1 MTFGEKRFNKKLDK
15 IRRLE
20 EAGVLA
26 KKKKKSRALS
36 KFMSNKLAMLGAIM
50 FLVISLAC
58 IFAPYITKYDPAM
71 FDLLNMAKPPSAE
84 HIFGTDKIG
93 RDLFARCLYGG
104 RTSIM
109 IAGAGALG
117 GAIIG
122 VILGCFAG
130 YKGGWFDKI
139 CMRASEIFMSFP
151 QLILVLVMLSI
162 MGQSTKNI
170 VIVFIF
176 TGWSGVFRQA
186 RAAMLSIRE
195 EEYVQALHAFGLS
208 DFVVCFK
215 HMLPNALSPVIV
227 NVTINFAT
235 MILEEASL
243 SFLGLGV
250 PMEIPT
256 WGNILNAAQDLHTL
270 QNAWWIWL
278 FAGIVISLFVMAVS
292 FVGDGIRDT
301 TDSSIQ
307 G

>member
-1 MTFGEKRFNKKLDK
+1 MTFAEKRFHKKLDK

-20 EAGVLA
+20 ESGVLA
-26 KKKKKSRALS
+26 KKKKKSRAFS
-36 KFMSNKLAMLGAIM
+36 KFMSNKLAVIGAVM
-50 FLVISLAC
+50 FLVIGLAC
-58 IFAPYITKYDPAM
+58 IFAPLLTQYDPAM

-109 IAGAGALG
+109 IAGIGAIG

-122 VILGCFAG
+122 VILGCLAG
-130 YKGGWFDKI
+130 YKGGWIDKI
-139 CMRASEIFMSFP
+139 TMRASEIFMSFP

-162 MGQSTKNI
+162 LGQSTKNI
-170 VIVFIF
+170 VIVFVI
-176 TGWSGVFRQA
+176 TSWSGVYRQA

-208 DFVVCFK
+208 DFTVCFK

-250 PMEIPT
+250 PMEVPT

>member
-1 MTFGEKRFNKKLDK
+1 MTLGQKRFNKKLDK

-20 EAGVLA
+20 ESGVLA
-26 KKKKKSRALS
+26 KKKKRSRALS
-36 KFMSNKLAMLGAIM
+36 KFLSNKLA
-50 FLVISLAC
+50 VIGLIIFAVIFLAC
-58 IFAPYITKYDPAM
+58 MAAPLLTPYDPAM
-71 FDLLNMAKPPSAE
+71 YDLLSINKPPSAE

-93 RDLFARCLYGG
+93 RDLFARVLYGG

-109 IAGAGALG
+109 VAGIGSLG
-117 GAIIG
+117 GACIG

-139 CMRASEIFMSFP
+139 TMRASEIFMSFP
-151 QLILVLVMLSI
+151 QLILVLVMVTI
-162 MGQSTKNI
+162 MGQSTMNI
-170 VIVFIF
+170 VIIF
-176 TGWSGVFRQA
+176 VMTGWSGVFRQA

-195 EEYVQALHAFGLS
+195 EEYVQALHAFGLN
-208 DFVVCFK
+208 DMIVCFK

-256 WGNILNAAQDLHTL
+256 WGNILNAAQDLYTL

-301 TDSSIQ
+301 TDASIQ

>member
-1 MTFGEKRFNKKLDK
+1 MTFSEKRFNKKLDK

-36 KFMSNKLAMLGAIM
+36 KFMSNKLAMMGAII

-58 IFAPYITKYDPAM
+58 AFAPLITRYDPAM
-71 FDLLNMAKPPSAE
+71 FDLLNMSKPPSME

-117 GAIIG
+117 GAVIG
-122 VILGCFAG
+122 IILGCFAG

-151 QLILVLVMLSI
+151 QLILVLVMLTI
-162 MGQSTKNI
+162 MGQSMVNI
-170 VIVFIF
+170 IIIFIC
-176 TGWSGVFRQA
+176 TGWSGVYRQA

-195 EEYVQALHAFGLS
+195 EEYVQALHAFGLN
-208 DFVVCFK
+208 DMIVCFK

-227 NVTINFAT
+227 NITINFAT

-278 FAGIVISLFVMAVS
+278 FAGIVISLFVMGVS
-292 FVGDGIRDT
+292 FMGDGIRDT

>member
-1 MTFGEKRFNKKLDK
+1 MTFAEKRFHKKLDK

-20 EAGVLA
+20 ESGVLA
-26 KKKKKSRALS
+26 KKKKKSRAVS
-36 KFMSNKLAMLGAIM
+36 KFMSNKLAVLGAVL
-50 FLVISLAC
+50 FVVILLAC
-58 IFAPYITKYDPAM
+58 IFAPFLTQYDPAM
-71 FDLLNMAKPPSAE
+71 FDLLNMSQPPSAA

-109 IAGAGALG
+109 IAGAGAIG

-139 CMRASEIFMSFP
+139 TMRASEIFMSFP

-162 MGQSTKNI
+162 LGQSTKNI
-170 VIVFIF
+170 VIVFVF
-176 TGWSGVFRQA
+176 TSWSGV
-186 RAAMLSIRE
+186 
-195 EEYVQALHAFGLS
+195 YAFGLN

-227 NVTINFAT
+227 NITINFAT

-250 PMEIPT
+250 PMEVPT
-256 WGNILNAAQDLHTL
+256 WGNILNAAQDLYTL

>member
-1 MTFGEKRFNKKLDK
+1 MTLGEKRFHKKLDK

-20 EAGVLA
+20 EAGILA
-26 KKKKKSRALS
+26 KKKKRSRALS
-36 KFMSNKLAMLGAIM
+36 KFMSNKTAMFGAVVFIVI
-50 FLVISLAC
+50 LVAC
-58 IFAPYITKYDPAM
+58 ICAPLLTQYDPAM
-71 FDLLNMAKPPSAE
+71 YDLLNMAAKPSAE

-93 RDLFARCLYGG
+93 RDVFARVLYGG
-104 RTSIM
+104 RTSIL
-109 IAGAGALG
+109 IAGIGSIG

-139 CMRASEIFMSFP
+139 TMRASEIFQSFP
-151 QLILVLVMLSI
+151 SLILNLVLLAILGQSSRNVVLVFLINS
-162 MGQSTKNI
+162 
-170 VIVFIF
+170 
-176 TGWSGVFRQA
+176 WSGVYRQA

-208 DFVVCFK
+208 DFIVCFK

-256 WGNILNAAQDLHTL
+256 WGNILNAAQDMHTL
-270 QNAWWIWL
+270 QTAWWIWL
-278 FAGIVISLFVMAVS
+278 FPGLVISLFVMAVS
-292 FVGDGIRDT
+292 FLGDGIRDT

>member
-1 MTFGEKRFNKKLDK
+1 MTFAEKRFNKKLDK

-20 EAGVLA
+20 ESGVLA

-36 KFMSNKLAMLGAIM
+36 KFMSNKLAMMGAVI

-58 IFAPYITKYDPAM
+58 AFAPLITRYDPAM
-71 FDLLNMAKPPSAE
+71 FDLLNMSKPPSIE

-122 VILGCFAG
+122 IILGCFAG

-151 QLILVLVMLSI
+151 QLILVLVMLTI

-195 EEYVQALHAFGLS
+195 EEYVQALHAFGLN
-208 DFVVCFK
+208 DFTVCFK

>member
-1 MTFGEKRFNKKLDK
+1 MTFAEKRFHKKLDK

-20 EAGVLA
+20 ESGVLA
-26 KKKKKSRALS
+26 KKKKKGRALA
-36 KFMSNKLAMLGAIM
+36 KFMSNKLAMFGAIT
-50 FLVISLAC
+50 FIVILLAC
-58 IFAPYITKYDPAM
+58 IFAPYLTQYDPAM
-71 FDLLNMAKPPSAE
+71 FDLMNMAKAPSAE

-109 IAGAGALG
+109 IAGAGSIG

-130 YKGGWFDKI
+130 YKGGWFDKLT
-139 CMRASEIFMSFP
+139 MRASEIFMSFP

-162 MGQSTKNI
+162 LGQSTKNI
-170 VIVFIF
+170 VIVFVV
-176 TGWSGVFRQA
+176 TSWSGVFRQA

-195 EEYVQALHAFGLS
+195 EEYVQALHAFGLN
-208 DFVVCFK
+208 DFIVCFK

-227 NVTINFAT
+227 NITINFAT

-256 WGNILNAAQDLHTL
+256 WGNILNAAQDLYTL

-292 FVGDGIRDT
+292 FMGDGIRDT

>member
-1 MTFGEKRFNKKLDK
+1 MTLGEKRFNRKLDK

-20 EAGVLA
+20 ESGVLA
-26 KKKKKSRALS
+26 KKKKKSRAFN
-36 KFMSNKLAMLGAIM
+36 KFLSNKLAVFGTCL
-50 FLVISLAC
+50 FVIILLAC
-58 IFAPYITKYDPAM
+58 IFAPLLTPYDPAAI
-71 FDLLNMAKPPSAE
+71 DLMNMSKPPNAE

-109 IAGAGALG
+109 IAGAGAIG

-130 YKGGWFDKI
+130 YKGGLFDKI
-139 CMRASEIFMSFP
+139 TMRASEIFMSFP

-162 MGQSTKNI
+162 LGQSTKNI
-170 VIVFIF
+170 VIVFVI
-176 TGWSGVFRQA
+176 TSWSGVYRQA

-195 EEYVQALHAFGLS
+195 EEYVQALHAFGLN
-208 DFVVCFK
+208 DMVVCFK

-227 NVTINFAT
+227 NITINFAT

-256 WGNILNAAQDLHTL
+256 WGNILNAAQDLYTL

>member
-1 MTFGEKRFNKKLDK
+1 MTFAEKRFHKKLDK

-20 EAGVLA
+20 ESGVLA
-26 KKKKKSRALS
+26 KKKKKSRAFS
-36 KFMSNKLAMLGAIM
+36 KFMSNKLAVIGAVM
-50 FLVISLAC
+50 FLVILLAC
-58 IFAPYITKYDPAM
+58 MFAPLLTQYDPAM
-71 FDLLNMAKPPSAE
+71 FDLLNMSKPPSAE

-109 IAGAGALG
+109 IAGIGAIG

-122 VILGCFAG
+122 VILGCLSG
-130 YKGGWFDKI
+130 YKGGWIDKI
-139 CMRASEIFMSFP
+139 TMRASEIFMSFP
-151 QLILVLVMLSI
+151 QLILVLVMLTI
-162 MGQSTKNI
+162 LGQSTKNI
-170 VIVFIF
+170 VIVFVI
-176 TGWSGVFRQA
+176 TSWSGVYRQA

-250 PMEIPT
+250 PMEVPT
-256 WGNILNAAQDLHTL
+256 WGNILNAAQDLYTL

>member
-1 MTFGEKRFNKKLDK
+1 MTFSEKRFHKKLDK

-20 EAGVLA
+20 ESGVLA
-26 KKKKKSRALS
+26 KKKKKSRAFS
-36 KFMSNKLAMLGAIM
+36 KFMSNKLAVLGAVM
-50 FLVISLAC
+50 FIIILLAC
-58 IFAPYITKYDPAM
+58 LFAPLLTQYDPAM
-71 FDLLNMAKPPSAE
+71 FDLLNMSKPPSAE

-109 IAGAGALG
+109 IAGAGAIG

-139 CMRASEIFMSFP
+139 TMRASEIFMSFP

-162 MGQSTKNI
+162 LGQSTKNI
-170 VIVFIF
+170 VIVFVI
-176 TGWSGVFRQA
+176 TSWSGVYRQA

-195 EEYVQALHAFGLS
+195 EEYVQALHAFGLN

-227 NVTINFAT
+227 NITINFAT

-256 WGNILNAAQDLHTL
+256 WGNILNAAQDLYTL

>member
-1 MTFGEKRFNKKLDK
+1 MTFAEKRFHKKLDK

-20 EAGVLA
+20 ESGVLA
-26 KKKKKSRALS
+26 KKKKKNRALS
-36 KFMSNKLAMLGAIM
+36 KFMSNKTAVAGAVIFVIIM
-50 FLVISLAC
+50 LAC
-58 IFAPYITKYDPAM
+58 MFAPLLTRYDPAM
-71 FDLLNMAKPPSAE
+71 FDLLNRSKPPSAE

-109 IAGAGALG
+109 IAGAGSIG

-130 YKGGWFDKI
+130 YKGGWFDRI
-139 CMRASEIFMSFP
+139 TMRASEFFMSFP

-162 MGQSTKNI
+162 LGQSTKII
-170 VIVFIF
+170 VIVFVI
-176 TGWSGVFRQA
+176 TSWSGVFRQA

-208 DFVVCFK
+208 DFIVCFK

-227 NVTINFAT
+227 NITINFAT

-250 PMEIPT
+250 PMEVPT
-256 WGNILNAAQDLHTL
+256 WGNILNAAQDLHTP

>member
-36 KFMSNKLAMLGAIM
+36 KFMSNKLAMFGAVV
-50 FLVISLAC
+50 FVVILLAC
-58 IFAPYITKYDPAM
+58 IFAPLLTPYDPAM
-71 FDLLNMAKPPSAE
+71 YDLLNMSKPPSAE

-104 RTSIM
+104 RTSIL
-109 IAGAGALG
+109 IAGAGAIG

-162 MGQSTKNI
+162 LGQSTKNI
-170 VIVFIF
+170 VIVFVF
-176 TGWSGVFRQA
+176 TSWSGVFRQA

-208 DFVVCFK
+208 DLTVCFK

-227 NVTINFAT
+227 NITINFAT

-250 PMEIPT
+250 PMEVPT

>member
-1 MTFGEKRFNKKLDK
+1 MTFSEKRFHKKLDK

-20 EAGVLA
+20 ESGVLA

-36 KFMSNKLAMLGAIM
+36 KFMSNKLAVLGAVM
-50 FLVISLAC
+50 FIVILLAC
-58 IFAPYITKYDPAM
+58 LFAPLLTKYDPAM
-71 FDLLNMAKPPSAE
+71 FDLLNMSKPPSAE

-104 RTSIM
+104 RTSII
-109 IAGAGALG
+109 IAGAGAIG

-139 CMRASEIFMSFP
+139 TMRASEIFMSFP

-162 MGQSTKNI
+162 LGQSTKNI
-170 VIVFIF
+170 VIVFVV
-176 TGWSGVFRQA
+176 TSWSGVYRQA

-195 EEYVQALHAFGLS
+195 EEYVQALHAFGLN

-227 NVTINFAT
+227 NITINFAT

>member
-1 MTFGEKRFNKKLDK
+1 MTFAEKRFHKKLDK

-20 EAGVLA
+20 EAGVPA
-26 KKKKKSRALS
+26 KKKKKSRAFN
-36 KFMSNKLAMLGAIM
+36 KFMSNKLAVFGTCL
-50 FLVISLAC
+50 FLVIMLAC
-58 IFAPYITKYDPAM
+58 IFAPLLTPYDPAM
-71 FDLLNMAKPPSAE
+71 YDLLNMSKPPSAE

-109 IAGAGALG
+109 IAGAGSLG
-117 GAIIG
+117 GAVIG

-139 CMRASEIFMSFP
+139 TMRASEIFMSFP
-151 QLILVLVMLSI
+151 QLILVLVMLTI
-162 MGQSTKNI
+162 MGQSMVNI
-170 VIVFIF
+170 IIIFIC

-195 EEYVQALHAFGLS
+195 EACVQALHAFGLN

-256 WGNILNAAQDLHTL
+256 WGNILNAAQDLYTL

-292 FVGDGIRDT
+292 FMGDGIRDT

>member
-1 MTFGEKRFNKKLDK
+1 
-15 IRRLE
+15 
-20 EAGVLA
+20 
-26 KKKKKSRALS
+26 
-36 KFMSNKLAMLGAIM
+36 MLT
-50 FLVISLAC
+50 
-58 IFAPYITKYDPAM
+58 PYDPAA
-71 FDLLNMAKPPSAE
+71 FDLMSITKPPSAE

-93 RDLFARCLYGG
+93 RDLFARVLYGG
-104 RTSIM
+104 RVSIM
-109 IAGAGALG
+109 VAGAGSIG

-139 CMRASEIFMSFP
+139 TMRASEIFMSFP
-151 QLILVLVMLSI
+151 QLILVLMMVSI
-162 MGQSTKNI
+162 MGQSTRNI
-170 VIVFIF
+170 VIIFIF
-176 TGWSGVFRQA
+176 TGWSGVYRQA

-195 EEYVQALHAFGLS
+195 EEYVQALHAFGLN
-208 DFVVCFK
+208 DFIVCFK

-227 NVTINFAT
+227 NITINFAT

-250 PMEIPT
+250 PLDVPT
-256 WGNILNAAQDLHTL
+256 WGNILNAAQDLYTL

-278 FAGIVISLFVMAVS
+278 FAGIVISLFVMSIS

>member
-36 KFMSNKLAMLGAIM
+36 KFMSNKLAMLGAVM
-50 FLVISLAC
+50 FLVITLAC

-71 FDLLNMAKPPSAE
+71 FDLLNMAKAPSAE

-208 DFVVCFK
+208 DFIVCFK

>member
-1 MTFGEKRFNKKLDK
+1 MTFSEKRFHKKLDK

-20 EAGVLA
+20 ESGVLA
-26 KKKKKSRALS
+26 KKKKKNRAFS
-36 KFMSNKLAMLGAIM
+36 KFMSNKLAVLGAVLFI
-50 FLVISLAC
+50 VILLAC
-58 IFAPYITKYDPAM
+58 ICAPLLTKYDPAM
-71 FDLLNMAKPPSAE
+71 FDLLNMSKPPSAE

-109 IAGAGALG
+109 IAGAGAIG

-139 CMRASEIFMSFP
+139 TMRASEIFMSFP

-162 MGQSTKNI
+162 LGQSTKNI
-170 VIVFIF
+170 VIVFVF
-176 TGWSGVFRQA
+176 TSWSGVYRQA

-208 DFVVCFK
+208 DFIVCFK

>member
-1 MTFGEKRFNKKLDK
+1 MTFSEKRFHKKLDK

-20 EAGVLA
+20 ESGVLA
-26 KKKKKSRALS
+26 KKKKKSRAFS
-36 KFMSNKLAMLGAIM
+36 KFMSNKLAVLGAVM
-50 FLVISLAC
+50 FIVILLAC
-58 IFAPYITKYDPAM
+58 ICAPLLTQYDPAM
-71 FDLLNMAKPPSAE
+71 FDLLNMSKPPSAE

-109 IAGAGALG
+109 IAGAGAIG

-139 CMRASEIFMSFP
+139 TMRASEIFMSFP

-162 MGQSTKNI
+162 LGQSTKNI
-170 VIVFIF
+170 VIVFVF
-176 TGWSGVFRQA
+176 TSWSGVYRQA

-195 EEYVQALHAFGLS
+195 EEYVQALHAFGLN

-227 NVTINFAT
+227 NITINFAT

-256 WGNILNAAQDLHTL
+256 WGNILNAAQDLYTL

>member
-1 MTFGEKRFNKKLDK
+1 MTLGEKRFNRKLDK

-26 KKKKKSRALS
+26 KKKKRSRALS
-36 KFMSNKLAMLGAIM
+36 KFMSNKLAVIGAVVFTII
-50 FLVISLAC
+50 LLAC
-58 IFAPYITKYDPAM
+58 LLAPLLTPYDPAA
-71 FDLLNMAKPPSAE
+71 FDLMSITKPPSAE

-93 RDLFARCLYGG
+93 RDLFARVLYGG
-104 RTSIM
+104 RVSIM
-109 IAGAGALG
+109 VAGAGSIG

-139 CMRASEIFMSFP
+139 TMRASEIFMSFP
-151 QLILVLVMLSI
+151 QLILVLMMVSI
-162 MGQSTKNI
+162 MGQSTRNI
-170 VIVFIF
+170 VIIFIF
-176 TGWSGVFRQA
+176 TGWSGVYRQA

-195 EEYVQALHAFGLS
+195 EEYVQALHAFGLN
-208 DFVVCFK
+208 DFIVCFK

-227 NVTINFAT
+227 NITINFAT

-250 PMEIPT
+250 PLDVPT
-256 WGNILNAAQDLHTL
+256 WGNILNAAQDLYTL

-278 FAGIVISLFVMAVS
+278 FAGIVISLFVMSIS

-301 TDSSIQ
+301 NDSSIQ

>member
-20 EAGVLA
+20 ESGVLA
-26 KKKKKSRALS
+26 KKKKKSRAFN
-36 KFMSNKLAMLGAIM
+36 KFLSNKLAVFGTCLFIII
-50 FLVISLAC
+50 LLAC
-58 IFAPYITKYDPAM
+58 ICAPLLTPYDPAAI
-71 FDLLNMAKPPSAE
+71 DLMNMSKAPNAE

-104 RTSIM
+104 RTSIL
-109 IAGAGALG
+109 IAGAGSLG
-117 GAIIG
+117 GAVIG

-139 CMRASEIFMSFP
+139 TMRASEIFMSFP
-151 QLILVLVMLSI
+151 QLILVLVMLTI
-162 MGQSTKNI
+162 MGQSMVNI
-170 VIVFIF
+170 IIIFIC
-176 TGWSGVFRQA
+176 TGWSGVYRQA

-195 EEYVQALHAFGLS
+195 EEYVQALHAFGLN
-208 DFVVCFK
+208 DMIVCFK

-227 NVTINFAT
+227 NITINFAT

-278 FAGIVISLFVMAVS
+278 FAGIVISLFVMGVS
-292 FVGDGIRDT
+292 FMGDGIRDT

>member
-1 MTFGEKRFNKKLDK
+1 MTFGEKRFHKKLDK

-20 EAGVLA
+20 EAGILA
-26 KKKKKSRALS
+26 KKKKRSRALS
-36 KFMSNKLAMLGAIM
+36 KFMSNKTAMAGA
-50 FLVISLAC
+50 VIFVLILLAC
-58 IFAPYITKYDPAM
+58 IFAPFLTKYDPAM
-71 FDLLNMAKPPSAE
+71 FDLLNMTAKPSAE

-93 RDLFARCLYGG
+93 RDVFARVLYGG

-109 IAGAGALG
+109 IAGSGALG

-122 VILGCFAG
+122 VLLGCFAG

-139 CMRASEIFMSFP
+139 TMRASEIFQSFP
-151 QLILVLVMLSI
+151 QLILVLVMLSF

-176 TGWSGVFRQA
+176 TGWSGVYRQA

-195 EEYVQALHAFGLS
+195 EEYVQALHAFGLN
-208 DFVVCFK
+208 DLVVCFK

-250 PMEIPT
+250 PMEVPT

>member
-1 MTFGEKRFNKKLDK
+1 
-15 IRRLE
+15 
-20 EAGVLA
+20 
-26 KKKKKSRALS
+26 
-36 KFMSNKLAMLGAIM
+36 
-50 FLVISLAC
+50 
-58 IFAPYITKYDPAM
+58 
-71 FDLLNMAKPPSAE
+71 
-84 HIFGTDKIG
+84 
-93 RDLFARCLYGG
+93 
-104 RTSIM
+104 
-109 IAGAGALG
+109 
-117 GAIIG
+117 
-122 VILGCFAG
+122 
-130 YKGGWFDKI
+130 
-139 CMRASEIFMSFP
+139 
-151 QLILVLVMLSI
+151 
-162 MGQSTKNI
+162 MGQSMVNI
-170 VIVFIF
+170 IIIFIC

-195 EEYVQALHAFGLS
+195 EEYVQALHAFGLN
-208 DFVVCFK
+208 DFIVCFK

-256 WGNILNAAQDLHTL
+256 WGNILNAAQDLYTL

>member
-1 MTFGEKRFNKKLDK
+1 MTFSEKRFHKKLDK

-20 EAGVLA
+20 ESGVLA

-36 KFMSNKLAMLGAIM
+36 KFMSNKLAMMGAVI

-58 IFAPYITKYDPAM
+58 AFAPLITRYDPAM
-71 FDLLNMAKPPSAE
+71 FDLLNMSKPPSIE

-109 IAGAGALG
+109 IAGAGAIG

-151 QLILVLVMLSI
+151 QLILVLVMLTI

>member
-1 MTFGEKRFNKKLDK
+1 MTFGEKQFHKKLDK

-20 EAGVLA
+20 ESGVLA

-36 KFMSNKLAMLGAIM
+36 KFMGNKLAVFGTVL
-50 FLVISLAC
+50 FVVILLAC
-58 IFAPYITKYDPAM
+58 IAAPLLTPHDPAM
-71 FDLLNMAKPPSAE
+71 FDLLNMSKPPSAE
-84 HIFGTDKIG
+84 HWFGTDKIG

-104 RTSIM
+104 RTSIL
-109 IAGAGALG
+109 IAGAGSLG
-117 GAIIG
+117 GAVIG

-139 CMRASEIFMSFP
+139 TMRASEIFMSFP
-151 QLILVLVMLSI
+151 QLILVLVMLTI
-162 MGQSTKNI
+162 MGQSMVNI
-170 VIVFIF
+170 IIIFIC

-195 EEYVQALHAFGLS
+195 EEYVQALHAFGLN
-208 DFVVCFK
+208 DFTVCFK

-256 WGNILNAAQDLHTL
+256 WGNILNAAQDLYTL

-278 FAGIVISLFVMAVS
+278 FAGIVISLFVMGVS
-292 FVGDGIRDT
+292 FMGDGIRDT

>member
-1 MTFGEKRFNKKLDK
+1 MDKEKL
-15 IRRLE
+15 
-20 EAGVLA
+20 
-26 KKKKKSRALS
+26 
-36 KFMSNKLAMLGAIM
+36 NKLGI
-50 FLVISLAC
+50 
-58 IFAPYITKYDPAM
+58 
-71 FDLLNMAKPPSAE
+71 
-84 HIFGTDKIG
+84 
-93 RDLFARCLYGG
+93 RC
-104 RTSIM
+104 SS
-109 IAGAGALG
+109 LG

-139 CMRASEIFMSFP
+139 TMRASEIFMSFP

-162 MGQSTKNI
+162 LGQSTKNI
-170 VIVFIF
+170 VIVFVF
-176 TGWSGVFRQA
+176 TSWSGVYRQA

-195 EEYVQALHAFGLS
+195 EEYVQALHAFGLN
-208 DFVVCFK
+208 DMVVCFK

-227 NVTINFAT
+227 NITINFAT

-256 WGNILNAAQDLHTL
+256 WGNILNAAQDLYTL

>member
-1 MTFGEKRFNKKLDK
+1 MTFAEKRFNKKLDK

-36 KFMSNKLAMLGAIM
+36 KFMSNKLAMMGAII

-58 IFAPYITKYDPAM
+58 AFAPLITRYDPAM
-71 FDLLNMAKPPSAE
+71 FDLLNMSKPPSIE

-104 RTSIM
+104 RTSIL

-117 GAIIG
+117 GAVIG
-122 VILGCFAG
+122 IILGCFAG

-151 QLILVLVMLSI
+151 QLILVLVMLTI

-195 EEYVQALHAFGLS
+195 EEYVQALHAFGLN
-208 DFVVCFK
+208 DFTVCFK

>member
-1 MTFGEKRFNKKLDK
+1 MTFGEKQFHKKLDK

-36 KFMSNKLAMLGAIM
+36 KFMSNKLAMLGAVV
-50 FLVISLAC
+50 FVVILLAC
-58 IFAPYITKYDPAM
+58 IFAPLLTKYDPAM
-71 FDLLNMAKPPSAE
+71 YDLLNMSKPPSAE

-104 RTSIM
+104 RTSIL
-109 IAGAGALG
+109 IAGAGAIG

-162 MGQSTKNI
+162 LGQSTKNI
-170 VIVFIF
+170 VIVFVF
-176 TGWSGVFRQA
+176 TSWSGVFRQA

-195 EEYVQALHAFGLS
+195 EEYVQALHAFGLN
-208 DFVVCFK
+208 DFTVCFK

-227 NVTINFAT
+227 NITINFAT

-250 PMEIPT
+250 PMEVPT

>member
-1 MTFGEKRFNKKLDK
+1 MTFAEKRFHKKLDK

-20 EAGVLA
+20 ESGVLA
-26 KKKKKSRALS
+26 KKKKKSRAVA
-36 KFMSNKLAMLGAIM
+36 KFMSNKLAVLG
-50 FLVISLAC
+50 LVIFSVILFAC
-58 IFAPYITKYDPAM
+58 IFAPLLTPYDPALY
-71 FDLLNMAKPPSAE
+71 DLMNMSKPPSAE
-84 HIFGTDKIG
+84 HWFGTDKIG
-93 RDLFARCLYGG
+93 RDLFARVLYGG
-104 RTSIM
+104 RTSIL
-109 IAGAGALG
+109 IAGSGAIG

-122 VILGCFAG
+122 IILGCLAG
-130 YKGGWFDKI
+130 YKGGWIDKVT
-139 CMRASEIFMSFP
+139 MRASEIFMSFP
-151 QLILVLVMLSI
+151 SLILNLVMLAI
-162 MGQSTKNI
+162 LGQSAKNI
-170 VIVFIF
+170 VIVFIIN
-176 TGWSGVFRQA
+176 GWSGVYRQA

-208 DFVVCFK
+208 DFIVCFK

-235 MILEEASL
+235 SILEEASL

-256 WGNILNAAQDLHTL
+256 WGNILNAAQDLYTL

-292 FVGDGIRDT
+292 FLGDGIRDT

>member
-1 MTFGEKRFNKKLDK
+1 MTFAEKRFNKKLDK

-20 EAGVLA
+20 ESGVLA
-26 KKKKKSRALS
+26 KKKKKSRAFS
-36 KFMSNKLAMLGAIM
+36 KFMSNKLAVMGTCI
-50 FLVISLAC
+50 FLIITLAC
-58 IFAPYITKYDPAM
+58 IFAPLITKYDPAM
-71 FDLLNMAKPPSAE
+71 FDLLNMSKPPSME

-109 IAGAGALG
+109 IAGFGSIG

-151 QLILVLVMLSI
+151 QLILVLVMLTI
-162 MGQSTKNI
+162 MGQSMVNI
-170 VIVFIF
+170 IIIFIC

-195 EEYVQALHAFGLS
+195 EEYVQALHAFGLN
-208 DFVVCFK
+208 DLIVCFK

-227 NVTINFAT
+227 NITINFAT

-270 QNAWWIWL
+270 QNAWWFWL
-278 FAGIVISLFVMAVS
+278 FAGIVISLFVMGVS
-292 FVGDGIRDT
+292 FMGDGIRDT